1 MKLSNRLQAI
11 CDLVD
16 EGSSI
21 IDVGCD
27 HALIDIYLVMQK
39 GVKAIAADVNK
50 NALAIAEKN
59 IKKYKLD
66 GKIETVLTD
75 GVNGLDIKDKTIVI
89 CGMGSQ
95 TIMDII
101 EQIHEYSMKDII
113 IQTNHDIETLR
124 RFLVKKGFSFIDEVY
139 LTERNKHY
147 VLMKLIPVKKKY
159 SDIDYIIGPIIKNKY
174 PEYILKYLNNMQS
187 ILDKVPKYDSKRRIE
202 LESKIE
208 QIQKELL

>member
-1 MKLSNRLQAI
+1 MKLSDRLQAI

-39 GVKAIAADVNK
+39 GVKAIAADINK

-66 GKIETVLTD
+66 DKIETILTD

-95 TIMDII
+95 TIIDII
-101 EQIHEYSMKDII
+101 EQIPEYSMKDII

-124 RFLVKKGFSFIDEVY
+124 RFLVKMGFSFVDEVY

-147 VLMKLIPVKKKY
+147 VLMKLIPERKNY
-159 SDIDYIIGPIIKNKY
+159 SDVDYIIGPIIKNKY
-174 PEYILKYLNNMQS
+174 PEYILKHLSKMQS
-187 ILDKVPKYDSKRRIE
+187 ILDKIPKYDIKRRME
-202 LESKIE
+202 LEYQIK